1 MKKILDLME
10 QKLKAAF
17 TACGYEDKFA
27 KVVLSNRPDLCE
39 YQCNGAMAAAKAYK
53 TKPIDIA
60 NAVVEKLT
68 AEREQPMFGEAVA
81 VMPGF
86 INLKLSEEFLAD
98 YMKGMAEADKLGL
111 EEPEKKETIIVDYGG
126 ANVAKPLHVGHLRS
140 AIIGES
146 IKRMG
151 RFMGYEMIGD
161 VHLGDWGLQMGLIIE
176 ELRDRKPEL
185 VYFDESYT
193 GEYPTE
199 APFTIS
205 ELEEIYPAASAKS
218 KVDEAFK
225 ERAHQAT
232 LKLQKGYKPFRA
244 IWDHILAVSVADLKK
259 NYSNLN
265 VDFDLWKGESDAEP
279 YIDDMVQMLIDKGL
293 AYESQGALVVDVAKE
308 SDTKEIPPCLIR
320 KSDGASLYATSDLAT
335 IVEREQDFKPD
346 RYIYVVDKRQA
357 MHFEQVF
364 RVSRKAEIVK
374 PDTKM
379 IFLGFGTMNGK
390 DGKPFKTRE
399 GGVMRLEKL
408 IADIDEAVFNRIME
422 NRTVSEEE
430 ARETAKVVGLAALKY
445 GDLSNQA
452 SKDYVFDMD
461 RFISFEGN
469 TGPYI
474 LYTIVR
480 IKSILGKYKENGGSV
495 SELAAEKKI
504 LPAAGA
510 SEKALMLQLAK
521 YSEVLENSFAETAPH
536 KICQYVYETANAFN
550 SFYHDT
556 KILSEEDEARKDSYI
571 GLITLT
577 KRVLETCIGLLG
589 IEAPERM

>member
-10 QKLKAAF
+10 QELKAAF

-86 INLKLSEEFLAD
+86 INLKLSEAFLAD

-185 VYFDESYT
+185 VYFDEAYT

-232 LKLQKGYKPFRA
+232 LKLQKGYRPFRA

-335 IVEREQDFKPD
+335 IVEREQDFKPN

-408 IADIDEAVFNRIME
+408 ISDIDEAVFNRIME

-452 SKDYVFDMD
+452 SKDYIFDMD